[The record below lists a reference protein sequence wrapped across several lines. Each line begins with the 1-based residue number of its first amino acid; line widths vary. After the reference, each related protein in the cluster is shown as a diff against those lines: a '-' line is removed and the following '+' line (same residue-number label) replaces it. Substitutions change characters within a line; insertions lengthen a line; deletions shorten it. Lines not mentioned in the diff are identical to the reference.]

1 MTNHLPTK
9 SPDDQSINEHSQPIS
24 GHKTTEVNT
33 PQGDELRDE
42 ISMYVESAYL
52 HGLCVENL
60 DTGKLEPPRDIS
72 DVAWITDKLM
82 HLITTDKDKA
92 VADSAGTI
100 GNIRAVT
107 ELDDLL
113 KEYQRSTWGNYDV
126 TAPIR
131 NRLAVLRT
139 PSQQPNQGETK

>member
-9 SPDDQSINEHSQPIS
+9 SPDDQSIDEHPQPIS
-24 GHKTTEVNT
+24 GHKTAEVNT

-72 DVAWITDKLM
+72 DVAWITDNLM
-82 HLITTDKDKA
+82 HLITAETDKA
-92 VADSAGTI
+92 VAEARIEENTACQNIIQSKWGTNDQLWDMQDRI
-100 GNIRAVT
+100 KT
-107 ELDDLL
+107 L
-113 KEYQRSTWGNYDV
+113 RSV
-126 TAPIR
+126 
-131 NRLAVLRT
+131 
-139 PSQQPNQGETK
+139 QPNQGEKK